1 MLFHIW
7 DFLNADFKISVDL
20 KKEFKDK
27 IKFKIENNIYNISKR
42 VKISPIR
49 IYEYFIYQKSA
60 IPLDFLYKII
70 KLLSISLEETEK
82 NIIMIKQL
90 HVPSTNSIKN
100 PKLPITITPYLTSLV
115 ANLFFDGSVPEDGKG
130 TYYNQKNKEIMEDF
144 IKKVKEIFGEVSYSL
159 KLDHRGVLKCRIPR
173 LIGELCRYIY
183 KVKSFGTF
191 DSRVPDLI
199 SNLNKEHKISFI
211 ITGILDEGSITYDGD
226 IQFGVSNKDMILD
239 FKNLC
244 RSIGLETTEVRGN
257 KSGEHY
263 HLYIRSKDKFNKIYI
278 NFNKKNPLL
287 SLRYKE
293 ERLKKSIEIKKQKFL
308 YTKDFSDN
316 RKMLLLTEIRN
327 KESSVNL
334 LSIKFLIPPKTV
346 RRYMYQFMKEGKII
360 RKKSGNEYIYFVPH

>member
-1 MLFHIW
+1 
-7 DFLNADFKISVDL
+7 
-20 KKEFKDK
+20 
-27 IKFKIENNIYNISKR
+27 
-42 VKISPIR
+42 
-49 IYEYFIYQKSA
+49 
-60 IPLDFLYKII
+60 
-70 KLLSISLEETEK
+70 
-82 NIIMIKQL
+82 
-90 HVPSTNSIKN
+90 
-100 PKLPITITPYLTSLV
+100 LTSLV